1 MMTVRKSPYWWDFFP
16 PYSRLRD
23 FLGRLTIV
31 GLYVWLLVRMVASWQ
46 DSGHLTGLI
55 ATVGFSLAIA
65 FTVTRRP
72 ARQIDGAPLVRLA
85 TLGATV
91 APLLF
96 AATARDP
103 LVPDTLTRWL
113 ALLASLWVWTG
124 LLTLGRSFAFLPAH
138 RGLAQ
143 RGLYRIVRHPLY
155 AGYVWLH
162 LAVVLAYPSWW
173 NLACWIVAEG
183 SQFIRLQAEERILAT
198 DPAYRQ
204 YQTVTRWRLVPGIY

>member
-1 MMTVRKSPYWWDFFP
+1 MRTVRKSPCSWDFSP

-23 FLGRLTIV
+23 FLGRLAIV
-31 GLYVWLLVRMVASWQ
+31 GLYGWLLVRMGAAWQ
-46 DSGHLTGLI
+46 DSGHLTGVI
-55 ATVGFSLAIA
+55 ATVGFSLAIV

-72 ARQIDGAPLVRLA
+72 ARQMDGAPLSRLA

-96 AATARDP
+96 AATTRDP
-103 LVPDTLTRWL
+103 LLPDAVTGWL
-113 ALLASLWVWTG
+113 ALGASLWVWTG

-138 RGLAQ
+138 RGLAHS
-143 RGLYRIVRHPLY
+143 GLYRIVRHPLY

-183 SQFIRLQAEERILAT
+183 SQFIRLQAEERILST
-198 DPAYRQ
+198 DPAYRH
-204 YQTVTRWRLVPGIY
+204 YQAQTRWRLLPGIY